1 MINPT
6 ASALERVGEC
16 APSHVLPGAH
26 TTSSYAKR
34 GTEIAGFIRRV
45 IGGATR
51 ADAASLVAD
60 PDWRTTC
67 LNLNITRLVGDLS
80 NVRGEMA
87 YALDVETDAVRELG
101 SNLGRNY
108 PTLSATEIG
117 GTDDIE
123 GERIDGVPV
132 VIDVKTGQ
140 PVTSCRDNPQIKFF
154 ARVLQLRTGAPE
166 VEGRIAYVSDD
177 GHVELDTWMF
187 SAYDL
192 DSFGD
197 DLAFIVRRVASER
210 ARLAAGETLTVS
222 SGSHCR
228 YCPSM
233 SACPRYTAL
242 ARTMV
247 ADVADITGRLGVMT
261 PEAQGVAYERAKE
274 IEKFLEVVLDGLKAL
289 ARQAPIP
296 LRSGKV
302 YKETKSHSTHLDT
315 PAALALLR
323 EHGVTDERI
332 AELYKKTETFPVKV
346 VNGPKLLGA
355 APKRKARL
363 SA

>member
-6 ASALERVGEC
+6 ASGLERVGEC
-16 APSHVLPGAH
+16 EASHVLPAVHVSTG
-26 TTSSYAKR
+26 YARR
-34 GTEIAGFIRRV
+34 GQEIASFIRRV
-45 IGGATR
+45 LGGMSR
-51 ADAASLVAD
+51 IDAAAFVSD
-60 PDWRTTC
+60 PTWRTTC
-67 LNLNITRLVGDLS
+67 LLLDFTRLVGDLS
-80 NVRGEMA
+80 SVRGEMA
-87 YALDVETDAVRELG
+87 YSLDVQTDAVRELG

-108 PTLSATEIG
+108 PALGENEIG

-140 PVTSCRDNPQIKFF
+140 PVTSCRENPQIMFF
-154 ARVLQLRTGAPE
+154 ARIRQLLTGAPE

-177 GHVELDTWMF
+177 GHVELDTAMF
-187 SAYDL
+187 SAFDL

-197 DLAFIVRRVASER
+197 DLAEIVRRVAAAR
-210 ARLAAGETLTVS
+210 ARLAAGEVLTVS

-228 YCPSM
+228 YCPAM
-233 SACPRYTAL
+233 AACPRYTAL

-247 ADVADITGRLGVMT
+247 DDVADMTARLGAMT
-261 PEAQGVAYERAKE
+261 PEQQGIAYEKAKE
-274 IEKFLEVVLDGLKAL
+274 IEKFLAVVLDGMKEL
-289 ARQAPIP
+289 ARQNAIP

-302 YKETKSHSTHLDT
+302 YKETRSTSTHLDT
-315 PAALALLR
+315 PRALTLLR
-323 EHGVTDERI
+323 ERGVTDEQI
-332 AELYKKTETFPVKV
+332 ADLYKSTPTFPVKV

-355 APKRKARL
+355 PKRKARL